1 MIDDMKKILKSI
13 IFCALTFAYVHTAIG
28 QELQS
33 LSLENSNPNIQS
45 DTVLLINILP
55 SEPNYCGMQIEWGD
69 GSSQEYRLQRSG
81 SEPVRLTKRYSRIG
95 DYTIIVKGKLLIR
108 GLKTA
113 GACKGQ
119 DLNLSIKVIDIEQQR
134 QKLEID
140 RVSEQLKIEAARR
153 QQLELRLRE
162 EQLKQKELELKQKEE
177 ELLKQ
182 KIQAEI
188 EANRLKEEAAKKVN
202 AEKKSDQPAP
212 IPRRQ
217 F

>member
-1 MIDDMKKILKSI
+1 MKKTLQKI
-13 IFCALTFAYVHTAIG
+13 IFLVLTFGYAHSAIG
-28 QELQS
+28 QEFKS

-45 DTVLLINILP
+45 DTVLVISILP
-55 SEPNYCGMQIEWGD
+55 SEPNFCGIRVEWGD
-69 GSSQEYRLQRSG
+69 GSGQDYKLERSG
-81 SEPVRLTKRYSRIG
+81 SEPIKLTKRYNRAG
-95 DYTIIVKGKLLIR
+95 DFTISVKGRLLIR

-119 DLNLSIKVIDIEQQR
+119 DLNLQIKVIDIEQQR

-162 EQLKQKELELKQKEE
+162 DQLKQKESELKQKEE

-188 EANRLKEEAAKKVN
+188 EANRLKEEAAKKAN
-202 AEKKSDQPAP
+202 TEKKSDQPAP

>member
-1 MIDDMKKILKSI
+1 MKKTLQTI
-13 IFCALTFAYVHTAIG
+13 IFLVLTFGYIHSAIG
-28 QELQS
+28 QEFKS

-45 DTVLLINILP
+45 DTVLVIGILP
-55 SEPNYCGMQIEWGD
+55 SEPNFCGIRVEWGD
-69 GSSQEYRLQRSG
+69 GSGQDYKLERSG
-81 SEPVRLTKRYSRIG
+81 SEPIKLTKRYNRIG
-95 DYTIIVKGKLLIR
+95 DFTISVKGKLLIR

-113 GACKGQ
+113 GSCKGQ
-119 DLNLSIKVIDIEQQR
+119 DLNLLIKVIDIEQQR

-162 EQLKQKELELKQKEE
+162 DQLKQKESELKQKEE

-188 EANRLKEEAAKKVN
+188 EANRLKEEAAKKAN
-202 AEKKSDQPAP
+202 SEKKSDQPAP